1 MAGVK
6 LSLGEVEAL
15 CKKAARGAGLP
26 WGLAEEAGF
35 AARWLSAHGFDGA
48 GLLLADLEAGGQT
61 LSLAVALADAPEAGP
76 IPDAAVPLLLAPF
89 AALAARRQPCTL
101 TLPSGC
107 YSFATDGAVS
117 HVSKGGALSLIFGL
131 AVGGQPLPR
140 NTRAAV
146 NEAILQRL
154 TELASRTYA
163 PATEASR
170 LAGAGAGISDND

>member
-35 AARWLSAHGFDGA
+35 AARWLSAHGLDGA

-61 LSLAVALADAPEAGP
+61 INLGVALADAPEAGP
-76 IPDAAVPLLLAPF
+76 IPDAEVPLLLAPF
-89 AALAARRQPCTL
+89 AALVARRQPCTL
-101 TLPSGC
+101 TLPGGS
-107 YSFATDGAVS
+107 YSFASDGAVS
-117 HVSKGGALSLIFGL
+117 HVSKGGALSIAFGL
-131 AVGGQPLPR
+131 ADGGQSLLGT
-140 NTRAAV
+140 TRAVV
-146 NEAILQRL
+146 NEATLQRL
-154 TELASRTYA
+154 TELAARTYA

-170 LAGAGAGISDND
+170 LAGAGAGLSDND

>member
-48 GLLLADLEAGGQT
+48 GLVLTDLEMGGST
-61 LSLAVALADAPEAGP
+61 LKLGVALADAPEAALIPSATVPP
-76 IPDAAVPLLLAPF
+76 ILAPF
-89 AALAARRQPCTL
+89 AAQIAHQRPCIL
-101 TLPSGC
+101 TLPDGC
-107 YSFATDGAVS
+107 FSFDADGAVS
-117 HVSKGGALSLIFGL
+117 HDAKSGTLAFAFGA
-131 AVGGQPLPR
+131 ARGGQVLQR
-140 NTRAAV
+140 RTRATV
-146 NEAILQRL
+146 TEATLERL
-154 TELASRTYA
+154 TDFAARTYA

-170 LAGAGAGISDND
+170 LAGAGAGLSDND